1 MKFYF
6 FEVVNYEK
14 LIDGTAEGGR
24 PLLKEKGPFTFR
36 EDREKK
42 ELNWTDSKEYLAFG
56 QYKSYTFLPDESCD
70 GCKSTD
76 EGSNST
82 HLQNFILF

>member
-6 FEVVNYEK
+6 FEVDNYES

-24 PLLKEKGPFTFR
+24 PLLKEKGPYTFR

-42 ELNWTDSKEYLAFG
+42 ELNWTDSMEYLAFG

-70 GCKSTD
+70 GCNSTD
-76 EGSNST
+76 EGSIS
-82 HLQNFILF
+82 ILTDTK

>member
-6 FEVVNYEK
+6 FEVVNYDE

-24 PLLKEKGPFTFR
+24 PSLKEKGPFTFR

-42 ELNWTDSKEYLAFG
+42 ELNWTDSNHLAFG

-76 EGSNST
+76 KGSNST
-82 HLQNFILF
+82 DTQNFILF